1 MFIYTLYTLTGE
13 TLGQTPLLEQ
23 AMRTAVVAAAKG
35 VKTLH
40 ADSYREAADA
50 LLDRVQPG
58 DAVLVKASH
67 GMALEK
73 VLDIFYAEHKEAEV

>member
-1 MFIYTLYTLTGE
+1 MECLVE
-13 TLGQTPLLEQ
+13 
-23 AMRTAVVAAAKG
+23 
-35 VKTLH
+35 TLH
-40 ADSYREAADA
+40 AENYREAADA

-73 VLDIFYAEHKEAEV
+73 VLDIFYEEHKEAEV